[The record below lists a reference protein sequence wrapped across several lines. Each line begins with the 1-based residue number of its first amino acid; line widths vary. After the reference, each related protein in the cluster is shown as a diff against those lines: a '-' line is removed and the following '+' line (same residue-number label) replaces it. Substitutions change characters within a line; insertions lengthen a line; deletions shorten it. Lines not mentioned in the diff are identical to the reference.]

1 MFLVERYLGNLKAHP
16 HRLATVPGPNPR
28 RLTFYFDYSSPFSYL
43 ACVQVDRLRQTHP
56 TLQVDYVPILLG
68 ALLKAV
74 GTSVV
79 GGVRG
84 RVGGPCSSTQCPAS
98 HPQPPAIQFSE
109 NKRRYMLRDLLDC
122 SEYLNGHFKWNSTF
136 PINCLLPLR
145 VTLAMECS
153 PDIVRGM
160 CKLTLPVWQW

>member
-1 MFLVERYLGNLKAHP
+1 MQQQHASLVLHP
-16 HRLATVPGPNPR
+16 
-28 RLTFYFDYSSPFSYL
+28 
-43 ACVQVDRLRQTHP
+43 
-56 TLQVDYVPILLG
+56 I
-68 ALLKAV
+68 
-74 GTSVV
+74 
-79 GGVRG
+79 
-84 RVGGPCSSTQCPAS
+84 
-98 HPQPPAIQFSE
+98 PQPPAIQFSE

-160 CKLTLPVWQW
+160 CKLTLTVWKW